1 MERIEEEKLNNISGG
16 SVTLGTVGII
26 FLAFT
31 AISALVSGFLDGY
44 THPKG
49 CNE

>member
-1 MERIEEEKLNNISGG
+1 MTKLDNEKLEEISGG
-16 SVTLGTVGII
+16 SVTFGTIGII

-31 AISALVSGFLDGY
+31 AISALVSGIVSGY